1 MRFLFFGRNTV
12 VCVPRFLYFLV
23 FIFAFEYTTCI
34 LACSLWFITKK
45 KFTYQKTKEKLKIQN
60 QCGNCF
66 FLHVKS
72 FLQLVATLHGFS
84 SVICDKIK
92 QSAERGHT
100 SCRWVCYEEGAWA
113 GQNWCFKVFL
123 LISVVLKDFRILEL
137 CVYLLLFFFSFFFN
151 KKNYECSCVY
161 IFW

>member
-12 VCVPRFLYFLV
+12 ACVPRFLYFLV

-123 LISVVLKDFRILEL
+123 LKNFCSIKRFQNFETLCISS
-137 CVYLLLFFFSFFFN
+137 SFFF
-151 KKNYECSCVY
+151 
-161 IFW
+161 FFFF